1 MIQRIQSVWL
11 LLAAACGFAMSKVPV
26 FEATLSTN
34 ISQKL
39 LATESL
45 LLYAVVVGASCL
57 SVIIIFLFKNRPLQF
72 KLTIVTIILAIIA
85 IALEVWKVE
94 DYKSVN
100 VAAITKGTYQWGGL
114 LPIAM
119 AGLLIVAARAI
130 YKDEKLVKSLD
141 RLR

>member
-11 LLAAACGFAMSKVPV
+11 LLAAACGFAMSKIPV

-34 ISQKL
+34 VVYNL

-45 LLYAVVVGASCL
+45 LLFAIIMGVACVAVIC
-57 SVIIIFLFKNRPLQF
+57 IFLFKNRPLQF
-72 KLTIVTIILAIIA
+72 KLVIVSIVLSIAAIA
-85 IALEVWKVE
+85 IEVWKVE
-94 DYKSVN
+94 DYKSIN
-100 VAAITKGTYQWGGL
+100 ASSITRGTYYWGGL
-114 LPIAM
+114 LPIIM
-119 AGLLIVAARAI
+119 IGLLIAAARAI

>member
-45 LLYAVVVGASCL
+45 LLYAVVVGTSCL

-100 VAAITKGTYQWGGL
+100 AAAITKGTYQWGGL